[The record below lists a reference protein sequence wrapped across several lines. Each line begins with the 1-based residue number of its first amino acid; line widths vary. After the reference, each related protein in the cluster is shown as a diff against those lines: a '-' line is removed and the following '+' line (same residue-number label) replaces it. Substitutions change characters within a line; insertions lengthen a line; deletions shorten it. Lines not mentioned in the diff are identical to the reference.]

1 MKKNITKK
9 IILSSALLLLGA
21 VSTQLPN
28 TPISSKSE
36 AKAYYI

>member
-28 TPISSKSE
+28 
-36 AKAYYI
+36 